1 MLNIVLFQ
9 PEIAENLGS
18 IIRTAACFNSTL
30 HIIEPC
36 GFPFDSKR
44 IKASA
49 MDYIDKTELYRY
61 KSYDDFIEKNSNPNL
76 ILMTTKT
83 NNYLDDL
90 KFSRDC
96 FFLFG
101 QESSGV
107 PEYIHE
113 SCHQKAKIPINSN
126 TRSLNLAVSVAIT
139 AYSANSQFRKINKTA

>member
-18 IIRTAACFNSTL
+18 IIRTSACFGARI
-30 HIIEPC
+30 HVIEPC

-44 IKASA
+44 IKSSA
-49 MDYIDKTELYRY
+49 MDYIDKTELCRY
-61 KSYDDFIEKNSNPNL
+61 KSFDDFLQHNNNPEL

-83 NNYLDDL
+83 NDYLDDL
-90 KFSRDC
+90 NISNDS
-96 FFLFG
+96 FFIFG

-107 PEYIHE
+107 PEYIHTA
-113 SCHQKAKIPINSN
+113 CIKKAKIPINSD

-139 AYSANSQFRKINKTA
+139 AYSANTQIRKNNKIA

>member
-18 IIRTAACFNSTL
+18 IIRTAACFNSTI

-49 MDYIDKTELYRY
+49 MDYIDKTEICRY
-61 KSYDDFIEKNSNPNL
+61 KSYDDFVLKNSNPDVV
-76 ILMTTKT
+76 LMTTKT
-83 NNYLDDL
+83 NIFLDDL
-90 KFSRDC
+90 KFSSDYY
-96 FFLFG
+96 FLFG

-107 PEYIHE
+107 PEYIHNA
-113 SCHQKAKIPINSN
+113 CQKKAKIPINSK

-139 AYSANSQFRKINKTA
+139 AYSANTQIRKINKIA